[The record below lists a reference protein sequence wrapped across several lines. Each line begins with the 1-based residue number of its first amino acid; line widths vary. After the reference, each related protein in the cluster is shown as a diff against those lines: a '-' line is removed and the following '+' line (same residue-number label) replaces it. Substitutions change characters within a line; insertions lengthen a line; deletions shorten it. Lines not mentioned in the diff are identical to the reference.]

1 MLQVDPICANYLTEH
16 RSYREIRVMTCM
28 DEQIGQLEMR
38 ELICLI
44 LEPSPTNPL
53 PELNHSISSAASE
66 LKV

>member
-1 MLQVDPICANYLTEH
+1 MLIMVQNTGAI
-16 RSYREIRVMTCM
+16 EIRVMTWM

-44 LEPSPTNPL
+44 LEPSPTNSL
-53 PELNHSISSAASE
+53 PELNHSIASAALE